1 MFVSEDKQLRATH
14 LILDYEPISRFFQDV
29 GQALRASN
37 PRLARV
43 NVSKLG
49 FIAWRDLPPVVLPA
63 RPIHQEVAAPREE
76 TASTHLSLEAEI
88 DQFHLDE
95 EGEAPNRLVEVSDSK
110 ARLDRSS
117 TTDLLRLIVTR
128 FDYSEEE
135 EDMAL
140 NQRRSLRDL
149 LANRNKRS
157 SSKKATKSQ
166 VPSNLP
172 PPPLLPPTDL
182 GINIMKDLKKKRMVQ
197 DLEKGEVALQKGMKQ

>member
-29 GQALRASN
+29 GQVLRASN

-140 NQRRSLRDL
+140 N
-149 LANRNKRS
+149 
-157 SSKKATKSQ
+157 
-166 VPSNLP
+166 
-172 PPPLLPPTDL
+172 
-182 GINIMKDLKKKRMVQ
+182 
-197 DLEKGEVALQKGMKQ
+197 